1 MQPFFPNH
9 VKVKEITSSEKHQE
23 KNTYRKAAITNKSK
37 KLL

>member
-23 KNTYRKAAITNKSK
+23 NTYRKAAITNKSK
-37 KLL
+37 QLL